1 MKCRWIIGLLV
12 IWCGLLA
19 AGVEAVEQPVTSGTI
34 VNEAR
39 EAIGATVRY
48 TTQQKEALQRK
59 AQEELE
65 AIQKQMEALQGKAD
79 KASASA
85 RTELQQSIHV
95 LEEKKGAVRKQLDG
109 LKSSSDAKWNEM
121 KAGVHT
127 TIEEMNQSHQ
137 QLCSDLQSVI
147 NMDVRWH

>member
-12 IWCGLLA
+12 IWRGLLA

-109 LKSSSDAKWNEM
+109 LKSASDAKWNEM

-127 TIEEMNQSHQ
+127 TIEEMNQSYQ
-137 QLCSDLQSVI
+137 RLRFKLQ
-147 NMDVRWH
+147 

>member
-1 MKCRWIIGLLV
+1 MKCRWIIGLLE
-12 IWCGLLA
+12 IWRGLLA

-109 LKSSSDAKWNEM
+109 LKSASDAKWNEM

-127 TIEEMNQSHQ
+127 TIEEMNQSYQ
-137 QLCSDLQSVI
+137 RLRFKLQ
-147 NMDVRWH
+147 

>member
-1 MKCRWIIGLLV
+1 
-12 IWCGLLA
+12 
-19 AGVEAVEQPVTSGTI
+19 
-34 VNEAR
+34 
-39 EAIGATVRY
+39 
-48 TTQQKEALQRK
+48 
-59 AQEELE
+59 
-65 AIQKQMEALQGKAD
+65 MEALQGKAD

-127 TIEEMNQSHQ
+127 TIEEMNQSYQ
-137 QLCSDLQSVI
+137 RLRFKLQ
-147 NMDVRWH
+147 